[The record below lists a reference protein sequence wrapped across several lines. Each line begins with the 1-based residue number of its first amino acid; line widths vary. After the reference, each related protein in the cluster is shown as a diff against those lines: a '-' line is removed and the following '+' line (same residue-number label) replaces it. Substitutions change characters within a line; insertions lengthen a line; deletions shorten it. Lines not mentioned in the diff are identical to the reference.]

1 MTTKVE
7 QDRVSRRLL
16 ALLSLPNAIGHMERE
31 TIIVSVPSKGI
42 SLSKGIVPAI
52 AGHILVHR
60 GMAEWQG
67 YLGSSQI
74 LKLKPYI
81 DSVPNFVTDLAPE
94 PDKYRQQHGG
104 IKKREIKF
112 GTEKVKVHFN
122 EAESPLLWMW
132 RRKGRDGLPLIGLSS
147 FMAGERLRKDYTMA
161 SMTPRVTANW
171 SDSASSSKGAGNAT
185 ASFSD
190 TVIAAR
196 KRLNIAMGECGP
208 EFSGILLDLCCF
220 LKGLEQIE
228 FEHNWPARSAKVVV
242 NLALSKLSRHYSGLV
257 EDNMYNHD
265 SNIVDQPYTNPP
277 V

>member
-7 QDRVSRRLL
+7 QDRLSRRLL

-42 SLSKGIVPAI
+42 SLSKGVAPAI
-52 AGHILVHR
+52 AAHILVQR
-60 GMAEWQG
+60 GIAEWHG
-67 YLGSSQI
+67 YIGSSQI
-74 LKLKPYI
+74 LKLKPYSAATCLESN
-81 DSVPNFVTDLAPE
+81 DAPE
-94 PDKYRQQHGG
+94 PDKFRQQHAG

-112 GTEKVKVHFN
+112 GKEKIKVHFN

-132 RRKGRDGLPLIGLSS
+132 RRKGRDGLPLISLSS

-161 SMTPRVTANW
+161 NMTPRITANW
-171 SDSASSSKGAGNAT
+171 SGSANSLKGAGNAM
-185 ASFSD
+185 AAFSD
-190 TVIAAR
+190 TVIEAR
-196 KRLNIAMGECGP
+196 KRLNTALVESGP
-208 EFSGILLDLCCF
+208 EFSGILMDLCCF

-257 EDNMYNHD
+257 EDNGYDYSQKTMEK
-265 SNIVDQPYTNPP
+265 PYLNLP